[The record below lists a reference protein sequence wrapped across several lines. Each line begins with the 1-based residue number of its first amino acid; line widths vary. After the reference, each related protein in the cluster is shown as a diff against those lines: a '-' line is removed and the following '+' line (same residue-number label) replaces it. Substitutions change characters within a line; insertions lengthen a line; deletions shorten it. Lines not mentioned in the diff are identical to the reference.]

1 MNVTKID
8 GNYRLS
14 SKVKKKSNEQ
24 LQREYDYIR
33 ADQITKRMF
42 EKGLITEDEL
52 NKITELNRKYFSPS
66 LVEIMPCNR

>member
-1 MNVTKID
+1 MNIKEVTNGMPII
-8 GNYRLS
+8 GE
-14 SKVKKKSNEQ
+14 VKKKSNEQ
-24 LQREYDYIR
+24 LQHEYDYIR